1 MSSCQLTENFVNMF
15 QGAFSTLKI
24 ELCSL
29 AYLVIAMKY
38 FFDEVAR
45 KYLNGDQVTT
55 IEFHL
60 QLPDFLF

>member
-1 MSSCQLTENFVNMF
+1 MF

-45 KYLNGDQVTT
+45 KYLNGDEVTT